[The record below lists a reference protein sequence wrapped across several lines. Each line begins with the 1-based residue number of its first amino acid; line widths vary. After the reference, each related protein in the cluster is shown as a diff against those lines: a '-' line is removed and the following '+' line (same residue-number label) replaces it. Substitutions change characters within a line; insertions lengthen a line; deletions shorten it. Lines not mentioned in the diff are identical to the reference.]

1 MDIDKLL
8 TSFNKMSISY
18 VKNEISKEENIDNL
32 TSMLSKVSLSD
43 KIDNNYKNMIFYWV
57 SLQVDSINRRVLDK
71 ETLQYGLAF

>member
-18 VKNEISKEENIDNL
+18 VKNEINKEENIDNL
-32 TSMLSKVSLSD
+32 TSMLNKVSLSD
-43 KIDNNYKNMIFYWV
+43 KIDNNFKNMIFYWV

>member
-8 TSFNKMSISY
+8 TSFDKMSISSI
-18 VKNEISKEENIDNL
+18 KDKIRKEENIDNL
-32 TSMLSKVSLSD
+32 TNMLSKVSLSD

-57 SLQVDSINRRVLDK
+57 SLQVDSINRRVLEK

>member
-43 KIDNNYKNMIFYWV
+43 KIDNNFKNMIFYWV